1 MKEIKKASFVKRP
14 RVFEDLTAPDIPKRS
29 KAYRVIKT
37 IILDSIDY
45 ENFVTDML
53 ADRQFI
59 EDFAPLCSQK
69 DIWLCLLVRRRGAHI
84 GVLVMPERECYVGYA
99 ACWVDEVTAESE
111 SGER

>member
-1 MKEIKKASFVKRP
+1 MKENAKANFVKRP
-14 RVFEDLTAPDIPKRS
+14 RIFEKLIAPD
-29 KAYRVIKT
+29 V

-45 ENFVTDML
+45 ENFITDML
-53 ADRQFI
+53 VDRQFI

-99 ACWVDEVTAESE
+99 ACWVDEVTAEYE
-111 SGER
+111 S

>member
-14 RVFEDLTAPDIPKRS
+14 RVFEDLIAPGIPKRS
-29 KAYRVIKT
+29 EAYKVVKT
-37 IILDSIDY
+37 IILDPIDY
-45 ENFVTDML
+45 ENFITDML

-59 EDFAPLCSQK
+59 EDSAPLCSQK
-69 DIWLCLLVRRRGAHI
+69 DIWLCLLVRRRGTHI

>member
-1 MKEIKKASFVKRP
+1 MKKNKKASFVKHP
-14 RVFEDLTAPDIPKRS
+14 RVFEDLVTPHIAKRLE
-29 KAYRVIKT
+29 AYRVAKT
-37 IILDSIDY
+37 IILDSVDY

-59 EDFAPLCSQK
+59 DDFAPLCSRK

-84 GVLVMPERECYVGYA
+84 GVLVMPERKCYVGYA

-111 SGER
+111 LGER

>member
-1 MKEIKKASFVKRP
+1 MKENAKANFVKRP
-14 RVFEDLTAPDIPKRS
+14 RIFEDLIAPDVPKRS
-29 KAYRVIKT
+29 EAYSVIKT

-45 ENFVTDML
+45 ENFITDML

-59 EDFAPLCSQK
+59 EDSAHLCSQK

-99 ACWVDEVTAESE
+99 AYWVDEVTAEYE
-111 SGER
+111 S

>member
-1 MKEIKKASFVKRP
+1 MKKIAKANFVKRP
-14 RVFEDLTAPDIPKRS
+14 RIFEELIAPNVPKRS
-29 KAYRVIKT
+29 EAYKVVKT
-37 IILDSIDY
+37 IILDPIDY
-45 ENFVTDML
+45 ENFITDML

-59 EDFAPLCSQK
+59 ENSAPLCSQK